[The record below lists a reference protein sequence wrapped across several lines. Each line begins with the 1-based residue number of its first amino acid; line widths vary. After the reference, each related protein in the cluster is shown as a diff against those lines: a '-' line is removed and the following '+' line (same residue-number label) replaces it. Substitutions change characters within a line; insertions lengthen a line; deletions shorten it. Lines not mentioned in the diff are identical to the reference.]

1 MTQDVYLTGITT
13 TGTPHIGNYVG
24 AIRPGI
30 EASKDTAAKHFYF
43 LADYHSLAKNED
55 PDRIVQST
63 LEIAAAWLAL
73 GLDTR
78 HAYFYRQSDI
88 PEIPELTWILHGM
101 TAKGLMNRAHSYKAS
116 VQANVESGNN
126 DPDKGVTMALYS
138 YPILMAADILM
149 FKSTRVPVGQD
160 QKQHVEMARDIA
172 QRFNHHYGETFV
184 LPEPLIGE
192 NTAVLKG
199 LDGRKM
205 SKSYNNTIPLFA
217 PEKKLRKLIM
227 KIKTNSLEPGEP
239 KDPADSTLFDIYKAF
254 ATPAE
259 TAAVE
264 KAYAEGIAW
273 GSMKQQ
279 LFEYINDHIGPA
291 REEYDRLI
299 ADPAVVEAELRRGAE
314 RARELAAPYL
324 EQIREAVG
332 IRKLGRAT

>member
-1 MTQDVYLTGITT
+1 
-13 TGTPHIGNYVG
+13 VG

-30 EASKDTAAKHFYF
+30 EASKDVATRHFYF

-55 PDRIVQST
+55 PDKIVRST
-63 LEIAAAWLAL
+63 LEIAASWMAL
-73 GLDTR
+73 GLDTG

-116 VQANVESGNN
+116 VQANAESGNK
-126 DPDKGVTMALYS
+126 DPDKGVTMALFS

-149 FKSTRVPVGQD
+149 FGSTKVPVGQD

-184 LPEPLIGE
+184 LPEPVIGE
-192 NTAVLKG
+192 STAVLKG

-217 PEKKLRKLIM
+217 PEKRLRKLIM
-227 KIKTNSLEPGEP
+227 KIKTNSLEPGEA

-254 ATPAE
+254 ATPEE
-259 TAAVE
+259 TADIE
-264 KAYAEGIAW
+264 RAYAAGIAW
-273 GSMKQQ
+273 GEMKQR

-291 REEYDRLI
+291 RDEYERLI
-299 ADPAVVEAELRRGAE
+299 ADPAVVEAELRRGAA
-314 RARELAAPYL
+314 RARELSAPFL
-324 EQIREAVG
+324 DRVRDAIG
-332 IRKLGRAT
+332 IRSLG

>member
-1 MTQDVYLTGITT
+1 
-13 TGTPHIGNYVG
+13 
-24 AIRPGI
+24 
-30 EASKDTAAKHFYF
+30 
-43 LADYHSLAKNED
+43 
-55 PDRIVQST
+55 
-63 LEIAAAWLAL
+63 
-73 GLDTR
+73 
-78 HAYFYRQSDI
+78 
-88 PEIPELTWILHGM
+88 
-101 TAKGLMNRAHSYKAS
+101 
-116 VQANVESGNN
+116 
-126 DPDKGVTMALYS
+126 
-138 YPILMAADILM
+138 
-149 FKSTRVPVGQD
+149 
-160 QKQHVEMARDIA
+160 
-172 QRFNHHYGETFV
+172 
-184 LPEPLIGE
+184 
-192 NTAVLKG
+192 
-199 LDGRKM
+199 M